1 MFLLP
6 LSLPP
11 LLHFPFLVTSYYPAV
26 VNFIPR
32 DRTKERRWYQTVFAR
47 LLLHSGA
54 FWHQRISGH
63 ATPPS
68 PSLDR
73 PLFARGKS
81 YFLTLP
87 PWNTRYEKFVR
98 ATRPFLLWKKE
109 RKSGFRFENFFFRLL
124 LSWYGERL
132 NQRSYAFDEI
142 YEKWLYRVKC

>member
-11 LLHFPFLVTSYYPAV
+11 WLHFPFLVTSYYPAV

-98 ATRPFLLWKKE
+98 ATRPFLLWKKG
-109 RKSGFRFENFFFRLL
+109 RKSGFQFWKFLFPSASIVIWGALESTELRVWWDIWEVA
-124 LSWYGERL
+124 LS
-132 NQRSYAFDEI
+132 
-142 YEKWLYRVKC
+142 C